1 MKKKIIIGSVLSSA
15 ILTSS
20 LVPQLASASNVN
32 GPNLY
37 PYSQQSN
44 AEKANDSLQ
53 LGAQIKQTEIYALTI
68 LKAPYASIQ
77 EVPDMMNHFHTAT
90 TNART
95 WLDELQ
101 PQVISANNGVIAYN
115 HAIQSYYPRLVDL
128 ALHIHENTDS
138 NQNREDFKKG
148 IAALQSRLNQKQKEA
163 HTVSTNIENFRMK
176 TQADFHRFSTDLQS
190 RTDSLSA
197 QDAQI
202 NLEMLHIQ
210 GQLEEKRK
218 KLLEFVEQYAGEEG
232 LIYFLDNISPKSFTD
247 LSEDFLHFTGFI
259 NNYAE
264 VQKVYNEIT
273 PLINQYHDL
282 KASLSTVGYQT
293 AGLHTAAEI
302 LKTFGDSIS
311 HSQTVVANMDQ
322 AWTSLNQQLNELQG
336 KVQNSQVTSKELTDL
351 LKNIKDTS
359 ETMTQ
364 QSERQ
369 AAILNGLSTQQ

>member
-1 MKKKIIIGSVLSSA
+1 GSVLSSA

-232 LIYFLDNISPKSFTD
+232 LIY
-247 LSEDFLHFTGFI
+247 
-259 NNYAE
+259 
-264 VQKVYNEIT
+264 
-273 PLINQYHDL
+273 
-282 KASLSTVGYQT
+282 
-293 AGLHTAAEI
+293 
-302 LKTFGDSIS
+302 
-311 HSQTVVANMDQ
+311 
-322 AWTSLNQQLNELQG
+322 
-336 KVQNSQVTSKELTDL
+336 
-351 LKNIKDTS
+351 
-359 ETMTQ
+359 
-364 QSERQ
+364 
-369 AAILNGLSTQQ
+369 